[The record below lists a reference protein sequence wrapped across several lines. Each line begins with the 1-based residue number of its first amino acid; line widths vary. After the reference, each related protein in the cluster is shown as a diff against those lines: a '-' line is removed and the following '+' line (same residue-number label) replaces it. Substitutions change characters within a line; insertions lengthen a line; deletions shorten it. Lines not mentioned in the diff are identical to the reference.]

1 MTRRSQKSAPRTDDG
16 SLCNSEDG
24 RPLRAIECFDFRPCE
39 VEWLNILRTMLARQA
54 DPTNETWANLHER
67 ADRKFGRQ
75 AGPLI
80 LGATSGLIRALKL
93 EKPEPF
99 YFVSP
104 GCATCR
110 ERLCE
115 DEFLVLCAVVS
126 CRCGDTEE
134 MHLAISQ
141 LTQEQAST
149 RLVQAV
155 QSLAALINMVPE
167 PSAAL
172 WQGAAVSRVLH

>member
-1 MTRRSQKSAPRTDDG
+1 MTRRSQKSAPRTFGG
-16 SLCNSEDG
+16 SHCSGEDG
-24 RPLRAIECFDFRPCE
+24 RPLRAIECFDFWPCE
-39 VEWLNILRTMLARQA
+39 VEWLHVFRTMLARQA
-54 DPTNETWANLHER
+54 DPSNEAWAALHAR
-67 ADRKFGRQ
+67 ADRRFGRQ

-115 DEFLVLCAVVS
+115 DEYLVLCAIVS
-126 CRCGDTEE
+126 CRCEDTEE
-134 MHLAISQ
+134 MHLAIGQ
-141 LTQEQAST
+141 LTQGRAGT

-155 QSLAALINMVPE
+155 QSLAALINLVPE
-167 PSAAL
+167 PSATL